1 MKGNGINGIL
11 IADENRES
19 SKVMADLCIEAG
31 YNVTVTTTAAGV
43 LNGILKKSAKVILLG
58 SSFDELAAVD
68 LVPLLKK
75 CCRNLTIILV
85 SNEASL
91 PVIRR
96 LRSEGI
102 FYHLLK
108 PVVPEDREE
117 LKQVVACAF
126 QNPKSCCC

>member
-1 MKGNGINGIL
+1 MNGIL

-19 SKVMADLCIEAG
+19 RKVMADLCIEAG

-43 LNGILKKSAKVILLG
+43 LNGILKKTAQVILLG
-58 SSFDELAAVD
+58 SSFDELAAVE

-108 PVVPEDREE
+108 PVLPEDREE

-126 QNPKSCCC
+126 QNPKGCCC

>member
-1 MKGNGINGIL
+1 MNHIL
-11 IADENRES
+11 IAEENRES
-19 SKVMADLCIEAG
+19 RIAMANLFIEAG

-43 LNGILKKSAKVILLG
+43 LQGIMKKTANVLLLG
-58 SSFDELAAVD
+58 SSFDELAAVE

-75 CCRNLTIILV
+75 CCRNLNIILV

-91 PVIRR
+91 PVIRK
-96 LRSEGI
+96 LRKEGI

-108 PVVPEDREE
+108 PVLPEDREE

-126 QNPKSCCC
+126 HNPKSCYC

>member
-1 MKGNGINGIL
+1 MNGIL

-19 SKVMADLCIEAG
+19 RKVMADLCIEAG

-43 LNGILKKSAKVILLG
+43 LNGILKKTARVILLG
-58 SSFDELAAVD
+58 SSFDELAAVEM
-68 LVPLLKK
+68 VPLLKK

-108 PVVPEDREE
+108 PVLPEDREE

-126 QNPKSCCC
+126 QNPKGCCC

>member
-1 MKGNGINGIL
+1 MNGIL

-19 SKVMADLCIEAG
+19 RKVMADLCIEAG

-43 LNGILKKSAKVILLG
+43 LNGILKKTARVILLG
-58 SSFDELAAVD
+58 SSFDELAAVE

-108 PVVPEDREE
+108 PVRPEDREE

-126 QNPKSCCC
+126 QNPKGCCC

>member
-1 MKGNGINGIL
+1 MNHIL

-19 SKVMADLCIEAG
+19 RRVMADLCIAAG

-43 LNGILKKSAKVILLG
+43 LQGILKKTARVVLLG
-58 SSFDELAAVD
+58 SSFDELAAVE
-68 LVPLLKK
+68 LIPLLKK

-96 LRSEGI
+96 LRNQGI

-108 PVVPEDREE
+108 PVLPEDSEE

-126 QNPKSCCC
+126 QNPKSCYC

>member
-1 MKGNGINGIL
+1 MNGMNGIL

-19 SKVMADLCIEAG
+19 RKVMAELCIEAG

-43 LNGILKKSAKVILLG
+43 LNGILKKTGRVILLG
-58 SSFDELAAVD
+58 SSFDELAAVE
-68 LVPLLKK
+68 LIPLLKK

-91 PVIRR
+91 PVIRK
-96 LRSEGI
+96 LRNEGI

-108 PVVPEDREE
+108 PVLPEDREE
-117 LKQVVACAF
+117 LRQVVACAL

>member
-1 MKGNGINGIL
+1 MNGIL

-19 SKVMADLCIEAG
+19 RKVMADLCIEAG

-43 LNGILKKSAKVILLG
+43 LNGILKKTARVILLG
-58 SSFDELAAVD
+58 SSFDELAAVE

-108 PVVPEDREE
+108 PVLPEDREE

-126 QNPKSCCC
+126 QNPKGCCC

>member
-1 MKGNGINGIL
+1 MNHIL

-19 SKVMADLCIEAG
+19 RIVMANLFIEAG

-43 LNGILKKSAKVILLG
+43 LQGILKKTANVLLLG
-58 SSFDELAAVD
+58 SSFDELAAVE

-75 CCRNLTIILV
+75 CCRNLNIILV

-91 PVIRR
+91 PVIRK
-96 LRSEGI
+96 LRNDGI

-108 PVVPEDREE
+108 PVLPEDREE

-126 QNPKSCCC
+126 HNQKSCYC